1 MENLFKGR
9 ASCNFLCKENL
20 SETILNKDSL
30 KKNFFFDYF
39 SRKLLSIFCITEHL
53 TFSFPDAAG
62 ICSLIT
68 SFVKAILEHTFC
80 T

>member
-30 KKNFFFDYF
+30 KKKKFF
-39 SRKLLSIFCITEHL
+39 SIIL
-53 TFSFPDAAG
+53 AGTF
-62 ICSLIT
+62 
-68 SFVKAILEHTFC
+68 
-80 T
+80 